1 MEFLKYLHETQPDL
15 VALQESK
22 LRASDVLV
30 IPGYHVLRGD
40 RRQGRRADT
49 LAGGGVITLV
59 REGIAFRRPE
69 RPRVAP
75 NDQTTDWCVV
85 EMCDGPKISLVNMYV
100 PPIRRGD
107 QNDAREQNFSPDFW
121 PSNDRTFICADLN
134 GHSPAWDRHAE
145 EDDLGRAVSE
155 WCDVANF
162 MVANTGE
169 PTRQG
174 RAEPYTLTAPDV
186 TLHHVRWAGRVDWQ
200 PQDALSSDHRP
211 ILVDIA
217 VGRRISQHRRGRP
230 RPSLAKADWAEY
242 DRRVEA
248 GIRALPPWTDAT
260 SLKQANSDFTRVI
273 MDAAEAA
280 IPKGARKEPKPWWNE
295 DVDAAVKRRNLLR
308 ARARSE
314 PSHGAAWTEADREVR
329 RVILEARRTSWR
341 AFTSQLSLRTDARK
355 VWGTLKA
362 LDGKPAPIR
371 QDEELR
377 VGSKT
382 YSTDK
387 RKADAFMK
395 VYAQA
400 SHLPPRVKRDRPFH
414 HGVTK
419 SLRRQCAECGGRRT
433 DCCSPFSREEL
444 DAAILKLA
452 GRKAPGPDLVTNE
465 LIVHLC
471 EAGRQKLLEL
481 ANMSWVR
488 GELPS
493 IWRKGIIVPILK
505 KGKPRDLPSSYR
517 PVSLLSCLGKV
528 IERLVQARLYWLLE
542 HRSLLHPAQAGF
554 RRARCTEDQVLKVT
568 QAVADGFQKRQRT
581 VMALVDFRRA
591 FDRTWRTGLL
601 WKMADLGLPRCLLAW
616 VRAFLQDRQACV
628 RINGQLGGYRCV
640 REGTPQGAVLSPLLF
655 LLFIND
661 ISRDSPLA

>member
-1 MEFLKYLHETQPDL
+1 M
-15 VALQESK
+15 
-22 LRASDVLV
+22 
-30 IPGYHVLRGD
+30 
-40 RRQGRRADT
+40 
-49 LAGGGVITLV
+49 
-59 REGIAFRRPE
+59 
-69 RPRVAP
+69 
-75 NDQTTDWCVV
+75 
-85 EMCDGPKISLVNMYV
+85 
-100 PPIRRGD
+100 
-107 QNDAREQNFSPDFW
+107 
-121 PSNDRTFICADLN
+121 
-134 GHSPAWDRHAE
+134 
-145 EDDLGRAVSE
+145 
-155 WCDVANF
+155 
-162 MVANTGE
+162 
-169 PTRQG
+169 
-174 RAEPYTLTAPDV
+174 
-186 TLHHVRWAGRVDWQ
+186 
-200 PQDALSSDHRP
+200 
-211 ILVDIA
+211 
-217 VGRRISQHRRGRP
+217 
-230 RPSLAKADWAEY
+230 
-242 DRRVEA
+242 
-248 GIRALPPWTDAT
+248 
-260 SLKQANSDFTRVI
+260 
-273 MDAAEAA
+273 
-280 IPKGARKEPKPWWNE
+280 
-295 DVDAAVKRRNLLR
+295 
-308 ARARSE
+308 
-314 PSHGAAWTEADREVR
+314 
-329 RVILEARRTSWR
+329 ILEARRTSWR

-517 PVSLLSCLGKV
+517 PVQPSQLPRKGHRATGTSAPLLAAGAQ
-528 IERLVQARLYWLLE
+528 E
-542 HRSLLHPAQAGF
+542 PAAPS
-554 RRARCTEDQVLKVT
+554 
-568 QAVADGFQKRQRT
+568 
-581 VMALVDFRRA
+581 
-591 FDRTWRTGLL
+591 TG
-601 WKMADLGLPRCLLAW
+601 GLPESALHRGPGAEGHPSRRRRLPEEAE
-616 VRAFLQDRQACV
+616 DRHGSGRFPAS
-628 RINGQLGGYRCV
+628 L
-640 REGTPQGAVLSPLLF
+640 
-655 LLFIND
+655 
-661 ISRDSPLA
+661 